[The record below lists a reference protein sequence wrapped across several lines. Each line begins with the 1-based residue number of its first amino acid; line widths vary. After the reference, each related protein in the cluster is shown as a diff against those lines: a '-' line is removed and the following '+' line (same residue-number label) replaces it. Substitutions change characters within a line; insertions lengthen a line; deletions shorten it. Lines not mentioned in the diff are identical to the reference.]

1 MTTIIRPA
9 VEADLP
15 AILAIYN
22 DAVAKTT
29 AIWNDTPVD
38 LANRR
43 AWFVARA
50 AQDYPILVA
59 EEDAVVVGYGS
70 FGDFRP
76 FEGYRFTV
84 EHSVYVAEG
93 VRRRGIASSLLTALE
108 ERARAMGK
116 HVMVG
121 GIAADNEASLSLHER
136 IGFVET
142 GRMPEVGFK
151 FGRWLD
157 LVLMQKTPVERRL
170 LPAMKSATEPTE
182 RVQPEAWS
190 APDAIRRP
198 TILTSASGPCFSG
211 R

>member
-9 VEADLP
+9 AEADLP

-29 AIWNDTPVD
+29 AIWNDQPVD

-43 AWFVARA
+43 AWFYARA
-50 AQDYPILVA
+50 TQNYPVLVA
-59 EEDAVVVGYGS
+59 EDEAIIVGYGS

-93 VRRRGIASSLLTALE
+93 VRRRGIASALIAALE
-108 ERARAMGK
+108 ERARDMGK

-121 GIAADNEASLSLHER
+121 GIASDNEASLRLHER
-136 IGFVET
+136 PGFVET
-142 GRMPEVGFK
+142 GRMSEVGFK

-157 LVLMQKTPVERRL
+157 LVLMQKRL
-170 LPAMKSATEPTE
+170 
-182 RVQPEAWS
+182 
-190 APDAIRRP
+190 
-198 TILTSASGPCFSG
+198 
-211 R
+211 

>member
-9 VEADLP
+9 TEADLN

-22 DAVAKTT
+22 DAVAGTT
-29 AIWNDTPVD
+29 AIWNDQPVD

-43 AWFVARA
+43 AWFVART

-59 EEDAVVVGYGS
+59 QEDGAVVGYGS

-108 ERARAMGK
+108 ARARAMGK

-121 GIAADNEASLSLHER
+121 GIAADNEASLKLHER
-136 IGFVET
+136 MGFTES
-142 GRMPEVGFK
+142 GRMSEVGFK

-157 LVLMQKTPVERRL
+157 LVLMQKRL
-170 LPAMKSATEPTE
+170 
-182 RVQPEAWS
+182 
-190 APDAIRRP
+190 
-198 TILTSASGPCFSG
+198 SGPDVPAVDKPAAG
-211 R
+211 PI